1 MDFILSTWQFFIA
14 IGTIL
19 LTSVVGFVRMEGMV
33 KNNQDGF
40 LSLSERML
48 LVENKISHNDKGD
61 AVLHQ
66 KVKDLSDFKQE
77 STLSKDVTLQKLSS
91 IEAYVKSI
99 NHRLDK
105 IENKVNK

>member
-1 MDFILSTWQFFIA
+1 MVFILSTWQFFIA

-48 LVENKISHNDKGD
+48 LVENKIAHNDKGD
-61 AVLHQ
+61 AVMQQ

-77 STLSKDVTLQKLSS
+77 STQNKDLTLRKLSS

-99 NHRLDK
+99 NSRLDK

>member
-40 LSLSERML
+40 LGLAERML
-48 LVENKISHNDKGD
+48 VVESKISHNDKGD
-61 AVLHQ
+61 AVIQQ
-66 KVKDLSDFKQE
+66 KVKDLSEFKHE
-77 STLSKDVTLQKLSS
+77 STQNKDLTLQKLSS

-99 NHRLDK
+99 NSRLDK

>member
-40 LSLSERML
+40 LSLSETML

-61 AVLHQ
+61 AVLQQ
-66 KVKDLSDFKQE
+66 KVKDLSDFKAE
-77 STLSKDVTLQKLSS
+77 STQNKDLTLRKLSS

-99 NHRLDK
+99 NSRLDK

>member
-61 AVLHQ
+61 AVMQQ

-77 STLSKDVTLQKLSS
+77 STLNKDLTLRKLSS

-99 NHRLDK
+99 NSRLDK

>member
-61 AVLHQ
+61 AVMQQ

-77 STLSKDVTLQKLSS
+77 STLSKDLTLQKLSS

-99 NHRLDK
+99 NSRLDK

>member
-61 AVLHQ
+61 AVMQQ

-77 STLSKDVTLQKLSS
+77 STQNKDLTLQKLSS

-99 NHRLDK
+99 NSRLDK

>member
-61 AVLHQ
+61 AVLQQ
-66 KVKDLSDFKQE
+66 KVKDLSDFKAE
-77 STLSKDVTLQKLSS
+77 STQNKDLTLQKLSS

-99 NHRLDK
+99 NSRLDK

>member
-66 KVKDLSDFKQE
+66 KVKDLSDFKH
-77 STLSKDVTLQKLSS
+77 V
-91 IEAYVKSI
+91 
-99 NHRLDK
+99 
-105 IENKVNK
+105 

>member
-61 AVLHQ
+61 AVMQQ
-66 KVKDLSDFKQE
+66 KVKDLSDFKAE
-77 STLSKDVTLQKLSS
+77 STQNKDLTLRKLSS

-99 NHRLDK
+99 NSRLDK

>member
-61 AVLHQ
+61 AVLQQ
-66 KVKDLSDFKQE
+66 KVKDLSDFKAE
-77 STLSKDVTLQKLSS
+77 STQNKDLTLRKLSS

-99 NHRLDK
+99 NSRLDK

>member
-77 STLSKDVTLQKLSS
+77 STLNKDVTLRKLSS

-99 NHRLDK
+99 NSRLDK